1 MGDRILDTFGVPE
14 YFTTHLGE
22 IEDAGN
28 GLVRVV
34 RCIKRNGVLIP
45 VFSQI
50 IPAAAVLESM
60 PTITTTAR
68 NVLRGGDGPRH

>member
-1 MGDRILDTFGVPE
+1 MGEQVLDCFGVPE

-50 IPAAAVLESM
+50 IPAMAVLESL
-60 PTITTTAR
+60 PTVS
-68 NVLRGGDGPRH
+68 NMSHKVLRGTDKPGH